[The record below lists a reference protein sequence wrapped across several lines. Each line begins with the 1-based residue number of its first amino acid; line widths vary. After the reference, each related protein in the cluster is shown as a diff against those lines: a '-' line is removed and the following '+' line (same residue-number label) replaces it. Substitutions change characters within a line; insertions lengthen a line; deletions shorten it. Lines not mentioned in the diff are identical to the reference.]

1 MTEVCYF
8 SRFYQP
14 DSNGYD
20 EDYFDHTTVILACN
34 NCGNKKDT
42 HFSHSIE
49 IINTWDVPTSR
60 PNLVCTIRFNIPL
73 CNPTIENGEKTEFI
87 GKANEWNEETKIR
100 KLTAKV
106 TTFEFTPTTDDSD
119 LLFFEP
125 FIPNILEFFELKTI
139 DTIKEEIRKKHH
151 EFLSARKARK
161 GKAGK
166 SGRAES
172 DKSFVVDSLP
182 YMRTIKDEIC
192 SKLTRVNDSKIMNDV
207 CQTFAQ
213 VIFRHTFSREL
224 GPLSTAKECA
234 HYG

>member
-8 SRFYQP
+8 SRFYQSETF
-14 DSNGYD
+14 DDGYGGYHCYHD
-20 EDYFDHTTVILACN
+20 TIILGCN
-34 NCGNKKDT
+34 NCGNKKPN

-49 IINTWDVPTSR
+49 IINTWDAPTSR
-60 PNLVCTIRFNIPL
+60 PNLLCTIRFNIPL
-73 CNPTIENGEKTEFI
+73 CNPTIENGEETEFI
-87 GKANEWNEETKIR
+87 GKANGWNEETKIR

-106 TTFEFTPTTDDSD
+106 ATFEFTPTTDDSD

-125 FIPNILEFFELKTI
+125 VIPGLLKFFDLKSI
-139 DTIKEEIRKKHH
+139 DTIKEEIRKKNQ
-151 EFLSARKARK
+151 EFAADRKAKK

-166 SGRAES
+166 TGS
-172 DKSFVVDSLP
+172 DKPFIVESIPS

-192 SKLTRVNDSKIMNDV
+192 SKLTRVSDSKIMNDV

-224 GPLSTAKECA
+224 GPASTAKECV